1 MVPVS
6 FYEKWHQMKSTRF
19 LWKIVHVIGKV
30 YGAIVWII
38 NLSPIYSWWN
48 LYRVFLKLGEV
59 QGDQTQTVYFLTQI
73 LIVRNPYLRTTNNI
87 RIFFNGGI
95 SDFLNTLRWLKI
107 DDWIWCSLALIA
119 YLGDCG
125 LGDWI
130 GII

>member
-59 QGDQTQTVYFLTQI
+59 QGDQTQTVYIFSY
-73 LIVRNPYLRTTNNI
+73 PNI
-87 RIFFNGGI
+87 NCAQPIPEDNEQYPDFFHVAVEL
-95 SDFLNTLRWLKI
+95 SA
-107 DDWIWCSLALIA
+107 S
-119 YLGDCG
+119 
-125 LGDWI
+125 
-130 GII
+130 

>member
-59 QGDQTQTVYFLTQI
+59 QDGQTQTVCFHTQI

-87 RIFFNGGI
+87 RIFFFHGGI

-107 DDWIWCSLALIA
+107 DDLIWRCFALIVF
-119 YLGDCG
+119 YT
-125 LGDWI
+125 I
-130 GII
+130 PIQSPK